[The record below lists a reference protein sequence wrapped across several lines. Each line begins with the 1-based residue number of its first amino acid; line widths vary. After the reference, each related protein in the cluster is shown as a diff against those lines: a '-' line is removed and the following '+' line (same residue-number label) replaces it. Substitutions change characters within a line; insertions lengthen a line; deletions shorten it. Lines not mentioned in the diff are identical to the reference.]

1 MIGEKRI
8 SQLRIN
14 LSKGLQVARR
24 GLVTAEEANSAAV
37 VPGVSAAGKGGAEE
51 ITLRDKVGWD
61 LTGGGAECQAKEPA
75 PLF

>member
-1 MIGEKRI
+1 M
-8 SQLRIN
+8 
-14 LSKGLQVARR
+14 
-24 GLVTAEEANSAAV
+24 TAEEANSAAV